1 MSGYGHWS
9 LLVVGR
15 SSSPPPEG
23 QLLVHGNETP
33 DKAKLSDHRNGTAT
47 IFDIWWFFSA
57 RMEGREVLL
66 LVYAKF
72 REVAANGA
80 GAAVKIKL
88 GFSLCMSFLHQ
99 FVHMC

>member
-1 MSGYGHWS
+1 
-9 LLVVGR
+9 
-15 SSSPPPEG
+15 
-23 QLLVHGNETP
+23 
-33 DKAKLSDHRNGTAT
+33 
-47 IFDIWWFFSA
+47 
-57 RMEGREVLL
+57 MEGREVLL

-99 FVHMC
+99 FVHVLIVGWCVCVCSEISRVT